1 MVIPGYDLD
10 DIDEALEAY
19 MDEGEIERLL
29 DDDELQRYRAGESS
43 LVDHLT
49 GTEIR
54 ELLDETEISLDEM
67 E

>member
-10 DIDEALEAY
+10 DIDEALETY
-19 MDEGEIERLL
+19 MDEGEIETLL
-29 DDDELQRYRAGESS
+29 DDDELQSYRAGETG

-54 ELLDETEISLDEM
+54 DLLEEKEISLDEM

>member
-10 DIDEALEAY
+10 DIDEALETY
-19 MDEGEIERLL
+19 MDEGEIEQLL
-29 DDDELQRYRAGESS
+29 DDDELQSYRAGETG

-54 ELLDETEISLDEM
+54 DLLDEKEISLDEM
-67 E
+67 K

>member
-10 DIDEALEAY
+10 DIDEALETY
-19 MDEGEIERLL
+19 MDEGEIETLL
-29 DDDELQRYRAGESS
+29 DDDELRSYRSGETS

-54 ELLDETEISLDEM
+54 DLLEENEISLDVM